1 MKHVD
6 IYLENAGK
14 SVKKKEGWYGYVLAY
29 QGTQLYTRE
38 GFRKTEDTRNERDV
52 RMLLEALSRCK
63 PCEAVIHTESQYL
76 QGTFGRLAHYRENGW
91 KKSDT
96 RLSTGRKSNIALKNW
111 VVQRKTYTRRSTG
124 KKLAMTGKNAGMRK
138 RVDRIAWTRIWH
150 RLRSSRQT

>member
-38 GFRKTEDTRNERDV
+38 DFRKTEDTRNERDV
-52 RMLLEALSRCK
+52 RMLLEVLSRCK

-76 QGTFGRLAHYRENGW
+76 RGTFGRLAHYWENGW
-91 KKSDT
+91 KKSDGT
-96 RLSTGRKSNIALKNW
+96 EIKYKELWQRVAEAAKDKEITFRTGSHEFTGWIRTEIERREKDDK
-111 VVQRKTYTRRSTG
+111 QRTEGIPETIRG
-124 KKLAMTGKNAGMRK
+124 
-138 RVDRIAWTRIWH
+138 
-150 RLRSSRQT
+150 

>member
-38 GFRKTEDTRNERDV
+38 GFRKTEDTKNERDV

-63 PCEAVIHTESQYL
+63 PCETVIHTESQYL
-76 QGTFGRLAHYRENGW
+76 QGTFGRLAHYQENGW
-91 KKSDT
+91 KKSDGT
-96 RLSTGRKSNIALKNW
+96 EIKYRELWQQVSEAAKDKEITFRTGSHEFTGWIRTEIERREKDDK
-111 VVQRKTYTRRSTG
+111 QR
-124 KKLAMTGKNAGMRK
+124 NE
-138 RVDRIAWTRIWH
+138 RIPEPI
-150 RLRSSRQT
+150 QG